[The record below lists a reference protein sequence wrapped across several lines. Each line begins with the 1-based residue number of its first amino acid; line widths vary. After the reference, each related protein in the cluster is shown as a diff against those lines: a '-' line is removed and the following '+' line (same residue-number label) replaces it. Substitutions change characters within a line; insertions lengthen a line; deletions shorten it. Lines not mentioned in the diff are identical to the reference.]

1 MIKRATSRRLG
12 AEPAHDHVL
21 LGIEQLAPF
30 GVAAGDGKLGFHL
43 RAPAPH
49 LTAPA
54 KNIPWFDLQQGV
66 ARDEKTVWTDR
77 THVDIRVCSLSKLED
92 GHCAG
97 FGGGAVFGFD
107 FGLAAVRLAP
117 SAPQRT

>member
-43 RAPAPH
+43 KVPAPH

-54 KNIPWFDLQQGV
+54 KNILGSIYNKASPGTKKQFGQI
-66 ARDEKTVWTDR
+66 ARTWIFV
-77 THVDIRVCSLSKLED
+77 SALS
-92 GHCAG
+92 
-97 FGGGAVFGFD
+97 
-107 FGLAAVRLAP
+107 
-117 SAPQRT
+117 